1 MSQPQT
7 VSKAGPT
14 LRTRPPLKKW
24 LESSGRVLLVLL
36 ALAPVAYST
45 WKNWPEVHLA
55 LVQAYWPRLAEGL
68 VILVLAM
75 PLMGLIPWLTLRHLG
90 VRQSVRRVMG
100 LYFLSQLAKYI
111 PGGIWAYPGRMV
123 AYEKSG
129 VGRVQAILS
138 VSREVVA
145 LFLGCAALA
154 LAGVFL
160 KVQMPLWMQA
170 ATVSGILACV
180 VAVFL
185 TLVPAI
191 WRWLSRIPFLR
202 RSALA
207 VLGDAGTT
215 FNLRWLPG
223 TLAVSLVF
231 WLVTGWGFLQLA
243 RAVAP
248 AISMNWLEAGS
259 VFALAWCVG
268 FVIVFLPAGFGARE
282 IVLSYLL
289 SNYVS
294 TADALTIALLA
305 RFWWMAAEALYV
317 ALSPL
322 LLLERAEPRPQ
333 R

>member
-1 MSQPQT
+1 MKIRPSLR
-7 VSKAGPT
+7 KLLENAG
-14 LRTRPPLKKW
+14 RF
-24 LESSGRVLLVLL
+24 LLVLL
-36 ALAPVAYST
+36 ALTPVAYST
-45 WKNWPEVHLA
+45 WKNWPEVRLA
-55 LVQAYWPRLAEGL
+55 LIQAYWPRLAEGFGILL
-68 VILVLAM
+68 VAM

-90 VRQSVRRVMG
+90 VRQSVRKVIG
-100 LYFLSQLAKYI
+100 LYFVSQLAKYI

-123 AYEKSG
+123 AYERSG

-145 LFLGCAALA
+145 LFLGSAAVA

-160 KVQMPLWMQA
+160 NVQMPFWMQA
-170 ATVSGILACV
+170 ATIFGILSCV

-185 TLVPAI
+185 TLVPAV

-231 WLVTGWGFLQLA
+231 WLVAGWGFLQIVH
-243 RAVAP
+243 AVAP
-248 AISMNWLEAGS
+248 AASVGWLQAGS
-259 VFALAWCVG
+259 IFSLAWCVG

-282 IVLSYLL
+282 IVLT
-289 SNYVS
+289 YVLGPYVG

-305 RFWWMAAEALYV
+305 RFWWMAAEAVYV

-322 LLLERAEPRPQ
+322 LLFESGGASPDR
-333 R
+333 